1 MEPTPAVSPELREM
15 WEAAASRA
23 LSSPPEPTGKERSS
37 IFAHEFYVL
46 ITCRDEQHQVE
57 LLQRFQTEGFECQ
70 AKLC

>member
-1 MEPTPAVSPELREM
+1 VGPELREI

-23 LSSPPEPTGKERSS
+23 LSSAPEPTGKERGSF
-37 IFAHEFYVL
+37 FAHQFYVL

-57 LLQRFQTEGFECQ
+57 LLQRFQGEGLECQ